1 MEALVWVGA
10 AISLAGLVGI
20 VGCIL
25 AVMRARRRAGTDEDA
40 VRDVVR
46 RVLPWN
52 LGAFMLSMMG
62 LVLVIVGVILT

>member
-1 MEALVWVGA
+1 MAALVWVGA
-10 AISLAGLVGI
+10 AISLVGLVGI

-25 AVMRARRRAGTDEDA
+25 SVMRARRSAGNDEDA
-40 VRDVVR
+40 VREAVR

-62 LVLVIVGVILT
+62 LILVIVGVILT